1 MNMTQ
6 RKSKMVSFRLSPE
19 EYRKLNDACELQG
32 LGSISELARA
42 ALQRL
47 MLNGSVQL
55 PVSVAEAGLAAELS
69 DLRHRV
75 QSLSADIDRL
85 AARLQQAK

>member
-1 MNMTQ
+1 MMQ

-47 MLNGSVQL
+47 MTNGTVNL
-55 PVSVAEAGLAAELS
+55 PLAENSLAAEIT
-69 DLRHRV
+69 DLRSRV

-85 AARLQQAK
+85 AARLQTTTK